1 MSASPTPA
9 TPLRIGLSLP
19 TWPLR
24 DRSYASW
31 PQIRS
36 LARDAEALGVDTLWA
51 PDHLQRSLPGEGMI
65 GFWEVWTIITAVA
78 EATSRVEIGPFVA
91 CTGFR
96 NPALLAKMAA
106 TLDEVS
112 GGRVV
117 LGLGSGVPDRDDS
130 WRAFGYSG
138 ERHVTR
144 YAESVE
150 ITTRMLRERA
160 VTVRGELLH
169 VDAAEIIPRGPR
181 PDGVPVWVAALGQR
195 TARVA
200 ARWGDAINVNR
211 AICSAADVEAVR
223 RIAADACDAEGRD
236 PTTLGVTG
244 WARVALDERGNGVPR
259 DGYLAGTPAQLG
271 EQVRAFHAAGIA
283 HLTFHVG
290 TEGDPSRL
298 PALTAET
305 LARFAPVLEAIR
317 TG

>member
-1 MSASPTPA
+1 MTTDASI
-9 TPLRIGLSLP
+9 RIGLNLP
-19 TWPLR
+19 TWPR
-24 DRSYASW
+24 QDRTYAAW
-31 PQIRS
+31 PEIRA

-51 PDHLQRSLPGEGMI
+51 PDHLQRSLPGEPLI
-65 GFWEVWTIITAVA
+65 GFWEAWTIITAVA

-112 GGRVV
+112 GGRLV

-150 ITTRMLRERA
+150 ITSRLLRERA
-160 VTVRGELLH
+160 VTVSGEVLH
-169 VDAAEIIPRGPR
+169 TDGAEIVPRGPR
-181 PDGVPVWVAALGQR
+181 PDGLPVWVAALGER

-200 ARWGDAINVNR
+200 ARWADAINVNR
-211 AICSAADVEAVR
+211 PLGSLTDVEAVR
-223 RIAADACDAEGRD
+223 RVAAEACEAEGRD
-236 PTTLGVTG
+236 PVTLAVTG
-244 WARVALDERGNGVPR
+244 WARLSLDARGVAVPHAGCLD
-259 DGYLAGTPAQLG
+259 GTPAEIG
-271 EQVRAFHAAGIA
+271 DQVRAFHAAGLA
-283 HLTFHVG
+283 HITFYVG
-290 TEGDPSRL
+290 ADGDPSRL

-305 LARFAPVLEAIR
+305 LARFAPALAAIR
-317 TG
+317 GA